1 MRPSAEPLLRFVIGG
16 AQKGGT
22 SALARY
28 LDAHP
33 ALCLPTETGPEKGL
47 VGAALHVVESDPS

>member
-33 ALCLPTETGPEKGL
+33 ALCLPTLSFNRMPVPAQQGQQP
-47 VGAALHVVESDPS
+47 AAAN